1 MPSAAHA
8 LHRAVTFAEN
18 ASALI
23 DEMDAERAPIF
34 QPEDKGN
41 IDPTGEVSVWRDESF
56 DAEESRDG
64 KAGSFHHALVA
75 ADLVAYFARRL
86 PVTGQFSE
94 AGVLFDEFHHPGGI
108 LPYGGP
114 GNDNRS
120 QGRF

>member
-1 MPSAAHA
+1 
-8 LHRAVTFAEN
+8 VTFAEK
-18 ASALI
+18 ASVLI
-23 DEMDAERAPIF
+23 DDVNSQRAAVF

-41 IDPTGEVSVWRDESF
+41 INPIGEISVWLNGSF

-64 KAGSFHHALVA
+64 KAGSFHHSLVA
-75 ADLVAYFARRL
+75 ADLIANLPRRL

-114 GNDNRS
+114 GNDIRS
-120 QGRF
+120 QGLF